1 MLNMKVAKSL
11 ENFRLKG
18 SPKLQSRFM
27 SVLFQVMAFFS
38 LGMVVVSTLTFI
50 LSTMEDQE
58 HDGKE
63 TAFSKVL
70 DVIDAGVIIYFTLV
84 SIENLDRRPV

>member
-1 MLNMKVAKSL
+1 
-11 ENFRLKG
+11 
-18 SPKLQSRFM
+18 
-27 SVLFQVMAFFS
+27 MAFFS

-63 TAFSKVL
+63 TAFSQVL
-70 DVIDAGVIIYFTLV
+70 DFIDAGVIYYFTLV
-84 SIENLDRRPV
+84 RNIDFNSHTRAEMGQIAPLGKVFFF

>member
-1 MLNMKVAKSL
+1 
-11 ENFRLKG
+11 
-18 SPKLQSRFM
+18 
-27 SVLFQVMAFFS
+27 MAFFS

-58 HDGKE
+58 FEGKE
-63 TAFSKVL
+63 TPFSKVL

-84 SIENLDRRPV
+84 SFTDE

>member
-1 MLNMKVAKSL
+1 
-11 ENFRLKG
+11 
-18 SPKLQSRFM
+18 M
-27 SVLFQVMAFFS
+27 SVWFQVMAFFS

-84 SIENLDRRPV
+84 SNDNLDIIPV

>member
-1 MLNMKVAKSL
+1 
-11 ENFRLKG
+11 
-18 SPKLQSRFM
+18 
-27 SVLFQVMAFFS
+27 MAFFS

-58 HDGKE
+58 FEGKE
-63 TAFSKVL
+63 TPFSKVL

-84 SIENLDRRPV
+84 SFTAEKNEKIAIPTPLLIHWC

>member
-1 MLNMKVAKSL
+1 
-11 ENFRLKG
+11 
-18 SPKLQSRFM
+18 
-27 SVLFQVMAFFS
+27 MAFFS

-63 TAFSKVL
+63 TAFSQVL
-70 DVIDAGVIIYFTLV
+70 DFIDAGVIYYFTLV
-84 SIENLDRRPV
+84 RNVDFWYTYMELKLVK

>member
-1 MLNMKVAKSL
+1 
-11 ENFRLKG
+11 
-18 SPKLQSRFM
+18 
-27 SVLFQVMAFFS
+27 MAFFS

-63 TAFSKVL
+63 TAFSRVL

-84 SIENLDRRPV
+84 SIDVESLFHQAPAKMITLAINLRTRELISHSNQCHQKWEVD